1 MFNIVANAIQPAQN
15 PIWLIM
21 VKIASNPEGTPPAG
35 EKEGAEQLAASH
47 DYNFGDDSPDIA
59 WQDLELVQDA
69 P

>member
-1 MFNIVANAIQPAQN
+1 
-15 PIWLIM
+15 M
-21 VKIASNPEGTPPAG
+21 VKIASNPEGTTAG
-35 EKEGAEQLAASH
+35 EKERAEESSASQ